1 MNQLT
6 LQIIDSESIIT
17 KKKDRELDIS
27 KIYNSSNNILKT
39 FIKPQLMNSDDNA
52 SEEEDTLKYETL

>member
-27 KIYNSSNNILKT
+27 KIYNSSNNLLNS
-39 FIKPQLMNSDDNA
+39 FIKPQLMHTDDNA
-52 SEEEDTLKYETL
+52 SEEGDTVKYETL

>member
-27 KIYNSSNNILKT
+27 KIYNSSNNLLKT

>member
-27 KIYNSSNNILKT
+27 KIYNSSNNLLKT

-52 SEEEDTLKYETL
+52 SEEEDTFKYETL